1 MNFKNI
7 LVAVDF
13 SCHSEAALKLAIGLV
28 ESTDGELHLV
38 HVFPESMVLAPPYG
52 PALPMDFGM
61 KVERAAVEHFQ
72 KWTDEF
78 CPAGL
83 AVTTNVRRGN
93 PSKRIVETADE
104 LDVDL
109 IVMGTRGTTGL
120 ERLLAGSVAARTI
133 RTARCPVLTTQ
144 AET

>member
-1 MNFKNI
+1 MNLKNI
-7 LVAVDF
+7 LAAVDF
-13 SCHSEAALKLAIGLV
+13 SSHSEAALKLALGLV
-28 ESTDGELHLV
+28 ESVGGNLHLV

-52 PALPMDFGM
+52 PALPADFGM
-61 KVERAAVEHFQ
+61 NMERAAVEHFQ

-83 AVTTNVRRGN
+83 SVTTHVRRGS
-93 PSKRIVETADE
+93 PSKQIVETANE
-104 LDVDL
+104 LDADL

-120 ERLLAGSVAARTI
+120 ERLLMGSVAGRTI
-133 RTARCPVLTTQ
+133 RNAPCPVLTTQ